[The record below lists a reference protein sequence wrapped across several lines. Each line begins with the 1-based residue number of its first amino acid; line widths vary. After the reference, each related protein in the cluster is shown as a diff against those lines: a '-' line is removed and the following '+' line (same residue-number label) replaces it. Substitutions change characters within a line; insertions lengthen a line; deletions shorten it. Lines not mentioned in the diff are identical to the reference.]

1 MKSLK
6 LLMAFCTSAVLLAAC
21 AAPAAAPPTTAKPT
35 TAPSADHSGH
45 AMPTTN
51 APFDAQFIDGM
62 IVHHRGAIDMAN
74 DALSKVEKPEIK
86 TLAQAILKAQDA
98 EIKQMKGWRKQWYPD
113 VKDTGGMQMD
123 MGPMSVTEGSR
134 PYDIRFID
142 AMIPHHEGA
151 IAMANEALKKA
162 EKPEIKMLAQAII
175 KAQTAEI
182 EQMKQ
187 WRTEWTK

>member
-1 MKSLK
+1 M
-6 LLMAFCTSAVLLAAC
+6 
-21 AAPAAAPPTTAKPT
+21 PAST
-35 TAPSADHSGH
+35 
-45 AMPTTN
+45 

-62 IVHHRGAIDMAN
+62 IVHHQGAIAMAN
-74 DALSKVEKPEIK
+74 EALSKAEKPEIK

-98 EIKQMKGWRKQWYPD
+98 EIKQMKDWRKQWYPD

-123 MGPMSVTEGSR
+123 MGPMSVTEGSL

-151 IAMANEALKKA
+151 IAMANDALSKA
-162 EKPEIKMLAQAII
+162 EKSETKTLAQAII